1 MVFTTVTCPEFLS
14 CRWSQCL
21 RGFLTWLNSSPVQQL
36 SYDLSIQTIKP
47 TSHCC
52 IMGWEGS
59 KGENRVE
66 KVGGGEADKVGKR
79 VTEWKKT
86 QERRLQLRIG
96 KSRITSA
103 SRSEH
108 TEVLSGEGWK
118 QSTKAAREKGLHSKG
133 CVTGAQLIS
142 SLSWKSWCCW
152 YCNTNHKRP
161 QKTH

>member
-1 MVFTTVTCPEFLS
+1 MIYPY
-14 CRWSQCL
+14 RQ
-21 RGFLTWLNSSPVQQL
+21 LNRPVIVA
-36 SYDLSIQTIKP
+36 SWA
-47 TSHCC
+47 
-52 IMGWEGS
+52 GREA
-59 KGENRVE
+59 KGKTVE
-66 KVGGGEADKVGKR
+66 KVGGEKADKVGER

-86 QERRLQLRIG
+86 QERRLQLRIS

-142 SLSWKSWCCW
+142 SLS
-152 YCNTNHKRP
+152 
-161 QKTH
+161 